1 MLSSFFDY
9 NYSDDL
15 LPVERRWKLRNSKS
29 FFHLFPEFKN
39 IGEEKILAEDSIADG
54 ERYILEKKYFST
66 MASEIISDDFN
77 MSVLRDNQQKPEYFF
92 VLNLRHNGKIIYS
105 YEEPLKFFYAGF
117 HWTNEEG
124 FLYTLL
130 KNKGKNSFDP
140 DFKLDCRKYQHTK
153 EEIVLEGKFVYDDV
167 EKGLNVFFTAFYKD
181 LRRWNVRYTITY
193 LNDVRKHGG
202 VSLLFPFFEKYFNH
216 DDMLKISD
224 LWEDKISQLGLSPPA
239 DSLMPVH
246 SVLNFSPEVEKMI
259 NKDDEV
265 VVDMNRNVG
274 GGIHCFKMVYDDTP
288 DYIRMNP
295 HPSPYKDGAIY
306 DPPLRRGVTKIQQ
319 PYRFLIANSVIDME
333 DLNGDTPNM
342 RKIVTQDTLTRALD
356 LAASRGFPLPPLG
369 TEFYLHLGDSAPQGA
384 IDLKQPIAVYARLN
398 RHKEFLFPF
407 PDYSYQIFSI
417 STRFHIRASS
427 SMTFDAVKNYI
438 NESPTTTDKE
448 DKIFFRGNDF
458 SHSKIRKFLYQIQEK
473 DFLGKRKNEI
483 LIPKGVLKIDIP
495 KFSEGKELPPITIP
509 EMGKYKFLLDLPG
522 YGMWSTRL
530 KFIALTKSHIAR
542 IIFLEKTYDKV
553 KKEWKS
559 VDVDNDLWETFT
571 DSFLPISKTHT
582 IISDYYS
589 PGSGVDGKEVEDLN
603 YKSRLEVVRQIGQ
616 LRQDILKNPKK
627 YEIKA
632 EEIYKTV
639 MDVSDDDVSQ
649 YVYQMIMVMGG
660 YYGFVSDNTKKEM
673 EQKIREDIAF
683 RAEIRPK
690 SPLSQHEQ
698 SHMVD
703 SKDHEDNTAPCARSA
718 PLGSR
723 TLSKSPRQVSPIDHH
738 QKAFSHNSKLHL
750 PSKSF
755 IVSSRLA
762 TRLRKPSYS
771 DDSDASST
779 GPSTETVD
787 LRIHKRSQSSD
798 SNGSR
803 ASVVKLLAPNTARP
817 KNSLRQKIMSSGSDE
832 SEDSFVKPS
841 TKTASNRRRSQ
852 SFDSEE
858 SNASSV
864 RPRTSPKT
872 AGSKTVATSPKTRTA
887 SQKTPSSKTAAI
899 SPRATSPALQ
909 KRYQSSN
916 SEESDASSVQPR
928 ANLHLFS
935 ARVERSGSSK
945 NKQFTDPKVSKNQK
959 TRTRN

>member
-9 NYSDDL
+9 NYSDGL
-15 LPVERRWKLRNSKS
+15 SPVERRWKLRNSKS

-39 IGEEKILAEDSIADG
+39 IGERQILEEDEIADK
-54 ERYILEKKYFST
+54 ERYILEKNYFSIIANET
-66 MASEIISDDFN
+66 ISDDFN
-77 MSVLRDNQQKPEYFF
+77 LSAMQINQQKPEYFF
-92 VLNLRHNGKIIYS
+92 VLNLRHDGKIIYS

-140 DFKLDCRKYQHTK
+140 DFQLDCRIYQHMK
-153 EEIVLEGKFVYDDV
+153 EEIVPGEKFLYDDV
-167 EKGLNVFFTAFYKD
+167 EKGLNAFFTAFYKD
-181 LRRWNVRYTITY
+181 SRRWNVRHTVTY
-193 LNDVRKHGG
+193 SSEIRKHGG
-202 VSLLFPFFEKYFNH
+202 VSLLFPFMEKYFDHN
-216 DDMLKISD
+216 DMIRVAD
-224 LWEDKISQLGLSPPA
+224 LWEEKIGQLELSPPA
-239 DSLMPVH
+239 DALMPVH
-246 SVLNFSPEVEKMI
+246 SVLNYSPEVEKII

-265 VVDMNRNVG
+265 VIDMNRNVG

-319 PYRFLIANSVIDME
+319 PFCFVIANSIIDME

-356 LAASRGFPLPPLG
+356 FAASRGFPLPPLG
-369 TEFYLHLGDSAPQGA
+369 TEFYLHLGDSAPQGS

-398 RHKEFLFPF
+398 RYKEFLFPF
-407 PDYSYQIFSI
+407 PDYSYQIFSV

-438 NESPTTTDKE
+438 NESPATHDKE

-458 SHSKIRKFLYQIQEK
+458 SHSKIRKFLYQIQGKE
-473 DFLGKRKNEI
+473 FLGKRRNEV

-542 IIFLEKTYDKV
+542 IIFLEKTYDKE
-553 KKEWKS
+553 KKEWRTVS
-559 VDVDNDLWETFT
+559 VENDLWETFT

-582 IISDYYS
+582 IIGDYYS
-589 PGSGVDGKEVEDLN
+589 PGSGVAGKDVEDLN
-603 YKSRLEVVRQIGQ
+603 YQSRLEVVRQIGK

-639 MDVSDDDVSQ
+639 MDVRDEDVSQ

-673 EQKIREDIAF
+673 EQKIREYAAF
-683 RAEIRPK
+683 RDKIEIEGPSRR
-690 SPLSQHEQ
+690 
-698 SHMVD
+698 SHSAHGRTLRSGV
-703 SKDHEDNTAPCARSA
+703 DHEDDDNNIIPPVMVTSDRNARSA

-723 TLSKSPRQVSPIDHH
+723 TTGHVVGLQPGVAWTSPKSPGKVLPTDHH
-738 QKAFSHNSKLHL
+738 KKTLSYNSRSHSPSSPRSVIVRSK
-750 PSKSF
+750 
-755 IVSSRLA
+755 LA
-762 TRLRKPSYS
+762 TRLRKPPGLSS
-771 DDSDASST
+771 DDSEASST
-779 GPSTETVD
+779 RPSTGTASRRASASSV
-787 LRIHKRSQSSD
+787 RIHKRSQSSD
-798 SNGSR
+798 YSESKTR
-803 ASVVKLLAPNTARP
+803 VVRPSTARS
-817 KNSLRQKIMSSGSDE
+817 SLRQKLTSSDSDE
-832 SEDSFVKPS
+832 SGDLFVKPS
-841 TKTASNRRRSQ
+841 TKSASLRQRSR
-852 SFDSEE
+852 SPILEE
-858 SNASSV
+858 SNSLFIRPRTRAISPNIPFNEGKASSV
-864 RPRTSPKT
+864 RTERSSSSKSKQP
-872 AGSKTVATSPKTRTA
+872 AGSK
-887 SQKTPSSKTAAI
+887 
-899 SPRATSPALQ
+899 
-909 KRYQSSN
+909 
-916 SEESDASSVQPR
+916 
-928 ANLHLFS
+928 
-935 ARVERSGSSK
+935 
-945 NKQFTDPKVSKNQK
+945 VSRNQK
-959 TRTRN
+959 SHTRN